1 MGQPMNMLEE
11 NMPKRLRNK
20 WTKNGGGEIT
30 KERGV
35 TDHMS
40 VNLER
45 RRMFESLNLR
55 TGGLL
60 LCEMER

>member
-1 MGQPMNMLEE
+1 MGQSMNMLEK
-11 NMPKRLRNK
+11 NMSKRLRNK
-20 WTKNGGGEIT
+20 WTKNRGGEIT

-35 TDHMS
+35 ADHMS

>member
-1 MGQPMNMLEE
+1 MNMLEE
-11 NMPKRLRNK
+11 NMSKRLRDK
-20 WTKNGGGEIT
+20 GTKNWGGEIT

-45 RRMFESLNLR
+45 LRIFECLNFG

-60 LCEMER
+60 LGKMER

>member
-1 MGQPMNMLEE
+1 MGQSMNMLEK
-11 NMPKRLRNK
+11 NMSKRLRNK

-35 TDHMS
+35 ADHMS